1 MNEHPPRRGFDYTPS
16 FNGVHRQ
23 PRDGIKVFPLE
34 EELGVGKFQ
43 WDLRNFQVSFPLDR
57 TIASF
62 IASSFSINKNINGK
76 GGGGKKNLMRFKCVC
91 GGGEGRGEGVGG
103 RKENRVKQCGGK
115 TGWKKLFSKI
125 AVART
130 KWRNTWGRVKF

>member
-1 MNEHPPRRGFDYTPS
+1 MAS
-16 FNGVHRQ
+16 FNG
-23 PRDGIKVFPLE
+23 IFEISKFLFPSIERSL
-34 EELGVGKFQ
+34 L
-43 WDLRNFQVSFPLDR
+43 SF
-57 TIASF
+57 
-62 IASSFSINKNINGK
+62 ASSFSINKNINGK

-91 GGGEGRGEGVGG
+91 GGEGRGEGGGG